1 MCCSYYMEES
11 SATKPYIDMAYR
23 NPLREKTVSKLAR
36 PFITS
41 GEVKPRDITVAIAL
55 THKGKRSA
63 FPMVWGFT
71 GNESYVLSVKTE
83 TIEQNPTFNESWERR
98 RCVIPASWYFDNS
111 QTIYPD
117 GTRTNNDEQYI
128 FQTEGSS
135 FTLLAGIYHI
145 EEEHGIKVPHFALLT
160 KTAGEQTRR
169 IHDRMPV
176 ILDSVT
182 AASWLQP
189 DQKQETLKEI
199 AASSVTNL
207 IVEKGEPYGS
217 HI

>member
-41 GEVKPRDITVAIAL
+41 GEVKPKDITVAIAL

-71 GNESYVLSVKTE
+71 GNE
-83 TIEQNPTFNESWERR
+83 
-98 RCVIPASWYFDNS
+98 
-111 QTIYPD
+111 
-117 GTRTNNDEQYI
+117 
-128 FQTEGSS
+128 
-135 FTLLAGIYHI
+135 
-145 EEEHGIKVPHFALLT
+145 VPHFALLT
-160 KTAGEQTRR
+160 KNAGEQTRR

-207 IVEKGEPYGS
+207 IVEEGGPYGIYTDELIVTKEPS
-217 HI
+217 QKKAPSMIWKMPYVLNHYFTKLLFTQPLLLSFGKYTQVYPFRVQS